1 MRSGPFRNDQ
11 QFSGS
16 KAAADASPSTI
27 GEELSLSYNSRII
40 ADTQVRQLS
49 GNPGI
54 GFYQIRFSIELSR
67 PAWPGDDAKG
77 VYLSDMRARVL
88 VGRKRDCVTLLG
100 MAHPEAA
107 IVLRPGPYSE
117 KSSLLFDLDLSP
129 QQVFEL
135 EALRG
140 GGDLHF
146 ELQIMGQTFGP
157 NGAYPARDD
166 IFKQVTL
173 SDWRNVLE
181 AIGYADILVLGFE
194 IPTGK
199 DGAAAAA
206 AAKCL
211 RRAQEDL
218 LHGRYDA
225 VVSQCRLALEGIHL
239 ALGEVTE
246 SAASAIKYA
255 NGKDR
260 KLMTKVERARFIGE
274 AVRHFAH
281 LAHHP
286 NSDGIQEIFSRTDAQ
301 AILACT
307 VASID
312 STLSRERGSN
322 IGLEV

>member
-1 MRSGPFRNDQ
+1 M
-11 QFSGS
+11 
-16 KAAADASPSTI
+16 
-27 GEELSLSYNSRII
+27 
-40 ADTQVRQLS
+40 QLT

-54 GFYQIRFSIELSR
+54 GVYQIRFSVELSR
-67 PAWPGDDAKG
+67 PAWPDEEANR

-88 VGRKRDCVTLLG
+88 VGAKRDRMMLLG
-100 MAHPEAA
+100 MAHPECS
-107 IVLRPGPYSE
+107 IVLRPGPNSD

-129 QQVFEL
+129 QQLFEL

-146 ELQIMGQTFGP
+146 GLQILGQTFGP

-166 IFKQVTL
+166 ISKHVTL
-173 SDWRNVLE
+173 SDWRNVLS
-181 AIGYADILVLGFE
+181 AVGYADILVLGFE

-199 DGAAAAA
+199 DGPAAAAA
-206 AAKCL
+206 AMCL
-211 RRAQEDL
+211 RQAQEDL
-218 LHGRYDA
+218 LRGRYDA
-225 VVSQCRLALEGIHL
+225 VVSQCRLALEGIHI
-239 ALGEVTE
+239 AFGEVNE
-246 SAASAIKYA
+246 CNASASKYA

-260 KLMTKVERARFIGE
+260 KLMTKVERARFISE

-286 NSDGIQEIFSRTDAQ
+286 NSDGIQETFCRGDAQ

-312 STLSRERGSN
+312 SALSRARCAR
-322 IGLEV
+322 